1 MKNPS
6 QTLQCFK
13 KLDLNCMKINRLS
26 LFFNPAYQL
35 QMFRNEQVHHAA
47 QIKCRTLTEGALKL
61 YNLMPREECC
71 FKSARDCREKE
82 NAMKRTLGRVVCGL
96 LMVAMVSGSAP
107 SAEKKAPDKD
117 QEIMIT
123 GTINNNQQIV
133 DRGGQ
138 VFSIVRTQEGNELV
152 SHVGMKVQVKGSVA
166 ERKGKRWITILHY
179 EIVKR

>member
-1 MKNPS
+1 
-6 QTLQCFK
+6 
-13 KLDLNCMKINRLS
+13 
-26 LFFNPAYQL
+26 
-35 QMFRNEQVHHAA
+35 
-47 QIKCRTLTEGALKL
+47 
-61 YNLMPREECC
+61 
-71 FKSARDCREKE
+71 
-82 NAMKRTLGRVVCGL
+82 MKRTLGWVVCGL
-96 LMVAMVSGSAP
+96 LMVAMVSGSVP

-133 DRGGQ
+133 DREGQ
-138 VFSIVRTQEGNELV
+138 VFSIARTQEGNELV

>member
-6 QTLQCFK
+6 QALFVFK
-13 KLDLNCMKINRLS
+13 QSGLNCMKIRALS
-26 LFFNPAYQL
+26 LFFNSAYQL
-35 QMFRNEQVHHAA
+35 QMPRNEQVHHVA
-47 QIKCRTLTEGALKL
+47 QIKCRTLTEDALKL
-61 YNLMPREECC
+61 YNLMLRDECC
-71 FKSARDCREKE
+71 FKSARYCREKE

-96 LMVAMVSGSAP
+96 LMVAMVSGAAP

-138 VFSIVRTQEGNELV
+138 VFSIARTQEGNELV